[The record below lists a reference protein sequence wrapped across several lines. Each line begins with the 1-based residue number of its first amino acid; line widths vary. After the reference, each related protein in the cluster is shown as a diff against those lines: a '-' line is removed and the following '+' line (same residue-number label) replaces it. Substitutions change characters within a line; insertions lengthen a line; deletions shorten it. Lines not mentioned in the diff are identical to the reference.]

1 MLDLQYFG
9 HLMQR
14 ANSLEKMLMM
24 QKNQGRRR
32 KGRQRMSW
40 LDGIIDT
47 MDMSLSKLWDLVKD
61 SEAWCVVV
69 HGVAKSQTW
78 FSNWT
83 TTVSSRSILW
93 ILRTLLCSSHWLIE
107 CAAIF
112 SEASNRVLEK
122 LWARICLKLP
132 VLWVEDNL
140 LLTKKPSWR
149 ETNYTLVRRYY
160 LFRWPFPVSNLNE
173 ALMPGCKYLS
183 VCAYMNVSLSGQ

>member
-1 MLDLQYFG
+1 MLSNCGVEDALRVPWTASRSYQSILKEINPVYSLEGLMLKLKLRYFG
-9 HLMQR
+9 NLMQR
-14 ANSLEKMLMM
+14 TYSLEKKLMM
-24 QKNQGRRR
+24 RKIQGRRR

-47 MDMSLSKLWDLVKD
+47 TDMSLSKLWDLVKD
-61 SEAWCVVV
+61 GEAWCVVA
-69 HGVAKSQTW
+69 HGVAKSQTQ

-93 ILRTLLCSSHWLIE
+93 ILRNLPWSSHWPIE

-140 LLTKKPSWR
+140 LLTKEPSWR
-149 ETNYTLVRRYY
+149 ETN
-160 LFRWPFPVSNLNE
+160 
-173 ALMPGCKYLS
+173 
-183 VCAYMNVSLSGQ
+183 